1 MKTDV
6 LIIGGGLT
14 GIAAAYEI
22 VKNTA
27 LQVDLIHCGGGASPY
42 IHGFCIPVGEG
53 DSRELFFEDTMASGY
68 GQSDPRLARALCENS
83 SDLMPYFARLGLK
96 LDEKD
101 GQFSLLHSLGS
112 TVPRIA
118 GIENSTG
125 PAMLRTLRKAM
136 KDNPQ
141 YREHGKQRALE
152 LLKSGDRVIGAR
164 CFDLKENCFYDA
176 YARVVILASGGFCRM
191 FPESTN
197 SPDIGGDGCAM
208 AFRAGAE
215 LTDMEF
221 VQFEPSAAVWPPQ
234 VAGKGIVT
242 TMFYEGAVLR
252 GADGR
257 RFMLEHSEKGEC
269 VPKDVQSRLIFKEIR
284 DHGATP
290 HGGVWFDATAV
301 PEEKWQGPYL
311 PYLNRYLACGIDL
324 RKEPV
329 EIAPAAHTSCG
340 GVRIDETCRTG
351 IPGLIA
357 CGEVAGGLHGANR
370 LGGNAG
376 LETMVFG
383 RIAGQ
388 TAAQMAEEVDLPG
401 EAGKT
406 QDVPADVDIPAM
418 NHRLKMILR
427 KYLNVVRDAENLPEA
442 EAALEELDEVLG
454 EYRRSYE
461 KFRLH
466 NDILTARLLLK
477 AAMARKTSV
486 GCHVW
491 ETEGE
496 QEEPYRVVLHSVD
509 GKMVVTKKKL

>member
-14 GIAAAYEI
+14 GIAAAHEI

-27 LQVDLIHCGGGASPY
+27 YQVDLLHCGGGASPY
-42 IHGFCIPVGEG
+42 IHAFCIPVGEG
-53 DSRELFFEDTMASGY
+53 DSKELFFEDTMASGY

-83 SDLMPYFARLGLK
+83 EALMPWFAELGLK

-101 GQFSLLHSLGS
+101 GKYSLLHSLGS
-112 TVPRIA
+112 SVPRIA
-118 GIENSTG
+118 GIENNSG
-125 PAMLRTLRKAM
+125 PAMLRTLRRELKE
-136 KDNPQ
+136 NPQ
-141 YREHGKQRALE
+141 YREHGKQRALS
-152 LLKSGDRVIGAR
+152 LLKEKGRIIGAR
-164 CFDLKENCFYDA
+164 CFDLEKRCFYNA
-176 YARVVILASGGFCRM
+176 YAKVVILASGGFCRL

-197 SPDIGGDGCAM
+197 SQDIGGDGCAM
-208 AFRAGAE
+208 AFEAGAK

-221 VQFEPSAAVWPPQ
+221 VQFEPSAVVWPPQ

-284 DHGATP
+284 DHGGTP

-324 RKEPV
+324 RKETV

-340 GVRIDETCRTG
+340 GVWINEGCETG
-351 IPGLIA
+351 IPGLLA
-357 CGEVAGGLHGANR
+357 CGEVTGGLHGANR

-383 RIAGQ
+383 RICGQ
-388 TAAQMAEEVDLPG
+388 RASFLDPSVALP
-401 EAGKT
+401 EAT
-406 QDVPADVDIPAM
+406 VSTPDVQSDVDTGAM
-418 NHRLKMILR
+418 RDALRGILR
-427 KYLNVVRDAENLPEA
+427 KYLNVVRDAGNLPEA
-442 EAALEELDEVLG
+442 EKLLEKLDSDLG
-454 EYRRSYE
+454 EYRHSYE
-461 KFRLH
+461 KYRLH

-496 QEEPYRVVLHSVD
+496 PEEPYRVVLQSRD
-509 GKMVVTKKKL
+509 GEIAVTRVKI